1 MRHCYISIVVKRAD
15 ACYDHRMK
23 KRTYTAVCQSEYLMA
38 FGLDPDRV
46 IYFDIETTGFRP
58 STSSLYMIGWA
69 VQSGCQPCCED
80 GPASWSVT
88 QIMAQ
93 SRREEV
99 MLLRQFAD
107 ILKDYDTIIEFNGDR
122 FDLPYLREKY
132 LSYDMHDP
140 LSRFATVDLYRQI
153 RPYRQALGL
162 ARLNQKSV
170 ERFLEIQRSDPYSGG
185 ELIDV
190 YRTVRDHRCDS
201 PDDEEKAVSALFL
214 HNREDVTGMMDMTP
228 LLAYRM
234 AVESSATVTGSVRGI
249 WPVSG
254 KPDEGQCDSGKPD
267 AEQRIYGK
275 PDADHCVSG
284 RSASGS
290 PMSGTA
296 CIIAFYKLDVP
307 VPKSFAASMD
317 GCCEVNVSGSLVR
330 VVIRPFCGCMY
341 HFFPDYK
348 NYYYLPEEDTAMHK
362 SVASFVDP
370 AHREK
375 AKAQNCYVKREG
387 VFLPS
392 LSESESHPVF
402 RRSFTDPVKWF
413 EYKPHME
420 NDSSFFGNYI
430 HNLVRSLCST

>member
-1 MRHCYISIVVKRAD
+1 
-15 ACYDHRMK
+15 MK

-140 LSRFATVDLYRQI
+140 LSRFTTVDLYRQI

-190 YRTVRDHRCDS
+190 YRSVRDHRCDS

-234 AVESSATVTGSVRGI
+234 AVESLAEVSTSVRGI
-249 WPVSG
+249 CPASGKLDGKRPASGKPDGKRPASG
-254 KPDEGQCDSGKPD
+254 KPDEINYDS
-267 AEQRIYGK
+267 ALW
-275 PDADHCVSG
+275 
-284 RSASGS
+284 ASGF
-290 PMSGTA
+290 PMSDNA
-296 CIIAFYKLDVP
+296 CVIAFYKLDVP
-307 VPKSFAASMD
+307 VPKPFAASMD
-317 GCCEVNVSGSLVR
+317 GSCEVDVSGSLVK

-402 RRSFTDPVKWF
+402 KRSFTDPVKWF
-413 EYKPHME
+413 EYTQGME
-420 NDSSFFGNYI
+420 NNGEFFGNYI